1 MSQSNRMG
9 HGCTQIET
17 LCLMNCLV
25 ASYPGNMFV
34 VSMAHHE
41 VSGGARLLW
50 MFGIGVAKRE
60 NMLGVC
66 VQCYEISV

>member
-1 MSQSNRMG
+1 MG

-17 LCLMNCLV
+17 LCLINGLV
-25 ASYPGNMFV
+25 ASYPGNRFV

-41 VSGGARLLW
+41 VSGGARLIW
-50 MFGIGVAKRE
+50 MFGIWGGKD

-66 VQCYEISV
+66 VQCFEISV

>member
-17 LCLMNCLV
+17 LCLINCLV
-25 ASYPGNMFV
+25 ASYPGNTFV

-50 MFGIGVAKRE
+50 MFGMGATKRE
-60 NMLGVC
+60 NMSIVC
-66 VQCYEISV
+66 VLCYEISV